1 MFLLGLIWLSDLRIG
16 KLAVIMSAIV
26 EMGA

>member
-1 MFLLGLIWLSDLRIG
+1 MFLLGLIWLCDLRIG
-16 KLAVIMSAIV
+16 KLAVIMSVIV